1 MKSDLM
7 NTSTP
12 TDGDGVD
19 LDALLM
25 GLVDG
30 NPSDPVNGDAILAEL
45 MYGIDKDSVDLDAL
59 LAELADGDANTGDA
73 QQA

>member
-1 MKSDLM
+1 MKNDLM

-30 NPSDPVNGDAILAEL
+30 NPSDLINGDAILAEL
-45 MYGIDKDSVDLDAL
+45 MDGADLDNVDLDAL
-59 LAELADGDANTGDA
+59 LKGLADGDTDTGDA
-73 QQA
+73 PQA